1 MPRPVCCDAGGL
13 LIFRN
18 RIARDTPLG
27 NTPAHVSDLGGLHED
42 DPRHPLARALA
53 GAVLVHRETTLHLP
67 GRSPRAVLVDA
78 RPLTGADGELADGTT
93 LFAPAAP

>member
-27 NTPAHVSDLGGLHED
+27 NTPARVSDLGGPHEG
-42 DPRHPLARALA
+42 DPRH
-53 GAVLVHRETTLHLP
+53 
-67 GRSPRAVLVDA
+67 
-78 RPLTGADGELADGTT
+78 PLTGADGELVDGTT
-93 LFAPAAP
+93 LLAPAAP